1 MHGCHGTQS
10 ILLGSSTSSGL
21 FGDGPFSTFPCSGWS
36 VCIGEGTGKAGDVLI
51 GTDGG
56 DVAYSIHAVRRCPAV
71 PIGRGS
77 AI

>member
-1 MHGCHGTQS
+1 MYGCHGTQS
-10 ILLGSSTSSGL
+10 ILLRSASSSGL
-21 FGDGPFSTFPCSGWS
+21 SGDVAFSTFPCSGWS

-56 DVAYSIHAVRRCPAV
+56 DVAYSIHVVWRCPAV